1 MANSTLKQDSEL
13 LLETLNNLRQGR
25 QSNCIPFKTFD
36 CKDGYVIYNVSSD
49 FQHPLKDIVKSVN
62 NDFFLVSKLPI
73 ANNSVHDDST
83 VSECFDQEADLT
95 LPILT
100 RQHVFVGTPISQ
112 TQYHLFQRNDLHGWE
127 AETVEKHLD
136 LSSVKKLDIKA
147 ARYFLSLYIQCLCL
161 QKGLPEVWLLCNST
175 NPQEVTHMG
184 MVPHTE
190 EDPKLSTK
198 SLQQVN
204 TVVVRNQN
212 ISAPE
217 KDGFT
222 LKEQKKMHVA
232 FNKARHAD
240 THGFARYNIFGA
252 LGSFEKDDSHP
263 ESSITMEFA
272 WDGVREILQ
281 PPPPSSNAVLNI
293 CAHPEDVKNI
303 LPAITSELNAL
314 LNHFAVIHGNLC
326 ESAEEEDQETF
337 DKQELEANVR
347 AFLEDLKLNSFG
359 SSEPESIS
367 QSPSSNVTAP
377 FGIAEALR
385 RQDLDNTECLWLF
398 FKDFTSAEKI
408 VFCLQII
415 FSSLFQGEYQPV
427 LCATNQTLIGK
438 LMKGVVCCQTEREKA
453 IIKMEMAQDFNT
465 SAALECVL
473 EIGLEKLRKDYTNYF
488 FKQELVTKD
497 RLDYYLAKDVPMDE
511 KVQRLLK
518 LHCILSLVTLAISY
532 AHIKYHDLRELVV
545 AALKFYEAHSHT
557 EHPIFSLSLPAFSA
571 SSDVKNVCI
580 RQFQPQTWMV
590 AITTAN
596 EYITVVK
603 VEENDENGTIVESL
617 LEQDKSCKGGS
628 YLATTATVSQ
638 IFI

>member
-1 MANSTLKQDSEL
+1 M
-13 LLETLNNLRQGR
+13 
-25 QSNCIPFKTFD
+25 
-36 CKDGYVIYNVSSD
+36 
-49 FQHPLKDIVKSVN
+49 
-62 NDFFLVSKLPI
+62 
-73 ANNSVHDDST
+73 
-83 VSECFDQEADLT
+83 
-95 LPILT
+95 
-100 RQHVFVGTPISQ
+100 
-112 TQYHLFQRNDLHGWE
+112 W
-127 AETVEKHLD
+127 
-136 LSSVKKLDIKA
+136 
-147 ARYFLSLYIQCLCL
+147 
-161 QKGLPEVWLLCNST
+161 
-175 NPQEVTHMG
+175 
-184 MVPHTE
+184 
-190 EDPKLSTK
+190 LSTK
-198 SLQQVN
+198 LAMLIRMVL
-204 TVVVRNQN
+204 R
-212 ISAPE
+212 
-217 KDGFT
+217 G
-222 LKEQKKMHVA
+222 
-232 FNKARHAD
+232 
-240 THGFARYNIFGA
+240 YNIFGA
-252 LGSFEKDDSHP
+252 LGRFEKDDSRP

-326 ESAEEEDQETF
+326 EPAEEEDQEIF

-359 SSEPESIS
+359 SSEPESTS
-367 QSPSSNVTAP
+367 QSPTSNVTAP
-377 FGIAEALR
+377 FGIGEALR

-415 FSSLFQGEYQPV
+415 FSALFQGEYQPV

-497 RLDYYLAKDVPMDE
+497 WLEYYLAKDVPMDE

-590 AITTAN
+590 AITTN